1 MSFAALIT
9 LTVLEIVTLVVVLA
23 IFLMM
28 LTTRLHS
35 ISRSLSK
42 VAWGVRA
49 VETEIGN
56 VGPAVIQV
64 NGVLRDLTENTLP
77 GVAAKAQRIANN

>member
-9 LTVLEIVTLVVVLA
+9 LTILEIVTLVVVLA

>member
-9 LTVLEIVTLVVVLA
+9 LTVLEIVVLVVVLA

>member
-1 MSFAALIT
+1 MSFTALIT
-9 LTVLEIVTLVVVLA
+9 LTILEIVTLVVVLA